1 MSEYLNQNV
10 SKSVSLMFF
19 SYANKY
25 LIAGSDPLLDTY
37 ERFKHVIT
45 FIFSGLYIPAQ
56 QLKPF
61 NPYVRETF

>member
-1 MSEYLNQNV
+1 
-10 SKSVSLMFF
+10 MFF
-19 SYANKY
+19 SYAKKY
-25 LIAGSDPLLDTY
+25 LIAGSDPLLDIY